1 MEITVDMVEPIVN
14 ERMKDFSEDIR
25 KKAVDFLVRMV
36 GAYHPAGLQKPFD
49 LITGGGYDIT
59 PLTQKILSTKNLMEL
74 KSSGFT
80 YYQWLSGACPAK
92 GHNRMDGKICSVNEG
107 DSYYVRGPKKTLNRR
122 ERAKGMPKGS
132 PADCNEFCNCCIVCF
147 DPKLFW

>member
-1 MEITVDMVEPIVN
+1 MEITVDIVEPIVN

-59 PLTQKILSTKNLMEL
+59 PLTQKILNT
-74 KSSGFT
+74 
-80 YYQWLSGACPAK
+80 
-92 GHNRMDGKICSVNEG
+92 
-107 DSYYVRGPKKTLNRR
+107 
-122 ERAKGMPKGS
+122 
-132 PADCNEFCNCCIVCF
+132 
-147 DPKLFW
+147 